1 MNNGSANIR
10 ETEVG
15 SICKFITKN
24 NRKEHKNYEKMVYCK
39 YGNRCFRVLS
49 SPRRTG
55 TICSPGRWL
64 RISKHR
70 RIFCHSNLSVR
81 LEWYSSPP
89 TSRWRRCSAAWK
101 RSAYTA
107 SAANCSRAGLCRWN
121 SLQRMKLGLLEEL
134 FTGLSFMPDIL
145 LLEQKTI

>member
-1 MNNGSANIR
+1 
-10 ETEVG
+10 
-15 SICKFITKN
+15 
-24 NRKEHKNYEKMVYCK
+24 MVYCK
-39 YGNRCFRVLS
+39 YGGNRCFRALNS
-49 SPRRTG
+49 LRRTR

-81 LEWYSSPP
+81 LEWYSSHP

-121 SLQRMKLGLLEEL
+121 SLQRMKPACWKNCLLAL
-134 FTGLSFMPDIL
+134 ASCLIFCFWNKKRFDRLVSIQDIFSR
-145 LLEQKTI
+145 QYF